1 MKTTIVNVNYL
12 LAGITALIK
21 VSILTILFS
30 FCHPFCLSS
39 GTVYIKKNFSVTHLS
54 FCLQTYNL
62 DAQIGESS
70 ACATALLCG
79 VKANFETL
87 GLDAGGLFE
96 DCFSVFNSRVDCL
109 LSWAQ
114 KEGEMP

>member
-1 MKTTIVNVNYL
+1 MKTIIIVNLNNL

-21 VSILTILFS
+21 VSILTVLFS
-30 FCHPFCLSS
+30 FFVIYFVSVQVS
-39 GTVYIKKNFSVTHLS
+39 IKKNPSVTQLS
-54 FCLQTYNL
+54 FCQQTYNL

-114 KEGEMP
+114 KEGEML